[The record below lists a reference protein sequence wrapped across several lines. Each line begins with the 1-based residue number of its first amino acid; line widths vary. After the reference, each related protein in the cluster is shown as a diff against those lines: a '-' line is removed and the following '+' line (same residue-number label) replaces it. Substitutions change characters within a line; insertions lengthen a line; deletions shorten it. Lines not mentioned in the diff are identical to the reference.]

1 MDGAADSDGCPTPV
15 TTLSPGMSDR
25 DRVLESTDLVALVGE
40 HVALKPKGR
49 EHVGLCPFH
58 DDRSPSMAVVTH
70 KGNAFYKCFAC
81 GAAGNAIDF
90 VMEFHKMSFPEA
102 LRHLATRA
110 GIQLRQ
116 VRDEGP
122 KDPATSREA
131 LRAAMTAAN
140 RFYRKCLADERLGA
154 MARAHVERRELAAAA
169 VEQFELGASPDGW
182 DHLVKHVDR
191 LVAHAAAGG
200 DALHRE
206 SFEALGLIRPGQRG
220 PIDGFRGRLMFPI
233 HDELGHC
240 IAFGARALK
249 DGDEPKYLN
258 SPDSPLFSKG
268 RTLYALHLARRA
280 IIETKHVLIV
290 EGYVDALALHA
301 AGVHN
306 VVATLGTALTKEHAR
321 TLQRMAERITLV
333 FDPDAA
339 GERAADRAVETF
351 LAVPIDVRIAKL
363 PDGLDA
369 DELLN
374 RDGGRAEFDA
384 AIDAGEDALAWMVR
398 RFRADLRSA
407 DSMSGRQ
414 QRLQGLLQKLGELG
428 FRSVDPLRR
437 RFVLNAL
444 SEMVQVPVETLERS
458 MPAART
464 GTPMTVAEPAVE
476 APAEPEIDTSAPRY
490 RARFAAERNFLAA
503 VLGLEERANARVQLP
518 DAESLPLAEAFGESH
533 FVLPDHRSLW
543 TLLSARLESGKPFR
557 LQDVVADASVPTLK
571 LLAGELYETGSR
583 RAESADALQLVQT
596 AAADLDRQIRLTAEP
611 PLPPGK
617 ALDATTLQE
626 MVERRRREG
635 HRPGAIARAV
645 RGAAR
650 NATAGPGPAYSPRME
665 HTQ

>member
-1 MDGAADSDGCPTPV
+1 
-15 TTLSPGMSDR
+15 MSDR

-90 VMEFHKMSFPEA
+90 VMEFHKMAFPEA
-102 LRHLATRA
+102 LRHLAARA
-110 GIQLRQ
+110 GIQLRNI
-116 VRDEGP
+116 REDGP

-131 LRAAMTAAN
+131 LRAAMAAAN

-154 MARAHVERRELAAAA
+154 MAREHVQRRGLAPEA
-169 VEQFELGASPDGW
+169 VAQFELGASPDGW
-182 DHLVKHVDR
+182 DHLVKHMER
-191 LVAHAAAGG
+191 LVAHAAGAGEP
-200 DALHRE
+200 LHRE
-206 SFEALGLIRPGQRG
+206 SFEALGLVRPGQRG

-233 HDELGHC
+233 HDELGNC

-268 RTLYALHLARRA
+268 RTLYALHHARRA
-280 IIETKHVLIV
+280 IIEAKHALIV

-333 FDPDAA
+333 FDPDTA

-351 LAVPIDVRIAKL
+351 LAVPVDVRIARL

-369 DELLN
+369 DELLA
-374 RDGGRAEFDA
+374 REGGRGAFDA

-398 RFRADLRSA
+398 RFRADLRGA
-407 DSMSGRQ
+407 DGMSGRQ

-428 FRSVDPLRR
+428 FRSIDPLRR

-444 SEMVQVPVETLERS
+444 SEMVQVPAETLERS
-458 MPAART
+458 MPLPRTAAPVT
-464 GTPMTVAEPAVE
+464 SDTASETAPEAEPA
-476 APAEPEIDTSAPRY
+476 APATPRQ
-490 RARFAAERNFLAA
+490 RARLVAERNFLAA
-503 VLGLEERANARVQLP
+503 VLGLTERSDLRVRVG
-518 DAESLPLAEAFGESH
+518 DADALPLAEAFSDEH
-533 FVLPDHRSLW
+533 FDHPEHRALW
-543 TLLSARLESGKPFR
+543 TLIAARLESGKSFR
-557 LQDVVADASVPTLK
+557 VQDIVADTGVPTLK

-583 RAESADALQLVQT
+583 RMESADGLPALQA
-596 AAADLDRQIRLTAEP
+596 AAADLDRILRASAES
-611 PLPPGK
+611 PLPPRK
-617 ALDATTLQE
+617 DLDGTTLQA
-626 MVERRRREG
+626 VLERRRKEG

-645 RGAAR
+645 RGEAR
-650 NATAGPGPAYSPRME
+650 SATAGPIPADSP
-665 HTQ
+665 

>member
-1 MDGAADSDGCPTPV
+1 
-15 TTLSPGMSDR
+15 MSDR
-25 DRVLESTDLVALVGE
+25 DRVLEATDLVALVGE

-49 EHVGLCPFH
+49 EHMGLCPFH
-58 DDRSPSMAVVTH
+58 DDRSPSMSVVTH
-70 KGNAFYKCFAC
+70 KGNAFYKCFSC

-90 VMEFHKMSFPEA
+90 VMEFHKMDFPEA
-102 LRHLATRA
+102 LRHLAARA
-110 GIQLRQ
+110 GIQLRN

-131 LRAAMTAAN
+131 LRAAMAAAN

-154 MARAHVERRELAAAA
+154 VAREHIQRRALPAEG
-169 VEQFELGASPDGW
+169 VTQFELGASPDGW

-191 LVAHAAAGG
+191 LVAHAAGAGEP
-200 DALHRE
+200 LHRE

-233 HDELGHC
+233 HDELGNC

-268 RTLYALHLARRA
+268 RTLYALHQARRA
-280 IIETKHVLIV
+280 IIEAKHALIV

-301 AGVHN
+301 AGVRN

-369 DELLN
+369 DELLA
-374 RDGGRAEFDA
+374 REGGRQAFDA
-384 AIDAGEDALAWMVR
+384 AIDGGEDALAWMVR

-407 DSMSGRQ
+407 EGISGRQ
-414 QRLQGLLQKLGELG
+414 QRLQALLQKLGELG
-428 FRSVDPLRR
+428 FRSVEPLRR

-444 SEMVQVPVETLERS
+444 SEMVRVPVETLERS
-458 MPAART
+458 MPGART
-464 GTPMTVAEPAVE
+464 PPPVTITADNADAPTPTAVE
-476 APAEPEIDTSAPRY
+476 APATPRH
-490 RARFAAERNFLAA
+490 RARHAAERNLLAL
-503 VLGLEERANARVQLP
+503 VLATTDRTGLRVSLE
-518 DAESLPLAEAFGESH
+518 DAGSLPLTEAFAEDH
-533 FVLPDHRSLW
+533 FDHRDHRQLW
-543 TLLSARLESGKPFR
+543 NLVAARLESGKSFR
-557 LQDVVADASVPTLK
+557 LQDVVADTDLPTLK

-583 RAESADALQLVQT
+583 RLESADAPAALQA
-596 AAADLDRQIRLTAEP
+596 AAADLERLLRQSAEP
-611 PLPPGK
+611 APAAG
-617 ALDATTLQE
+617 ALDATTLQA
-626 MVERRRREG
+626 VLERLRKEG

-645 RGAAR
+645 RGEAR
-650 NATAGPGPAYSPRME
+650 TATAGPIPADSP
-665 HTQ
+665 